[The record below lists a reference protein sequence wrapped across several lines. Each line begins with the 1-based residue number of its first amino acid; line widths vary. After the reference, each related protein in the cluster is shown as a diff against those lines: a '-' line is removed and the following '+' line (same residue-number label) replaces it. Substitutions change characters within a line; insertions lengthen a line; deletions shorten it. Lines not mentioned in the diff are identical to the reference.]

1 MDDGGGAEDK
11 MDGAGRKWIF
21 RIGEEKGMKWEENSI
36 VNSKFYLVCPYLLN
50 EFSCSVQEMEEW
62 EDEEKVEKACVVGR
76 VGQRRARRRKVAG
89 EEEEAIILIS
99 YFTKKH
105 AAAPLGLV

>member
-1 MDDGGGAEDK
+1 
-11 MDGAGRKWIF
+11 
-21 RIGEEKGMKWEENSI
+21 
-36 VNSKFYLVCPYLLN
+36 
-50 EFSCSVQEMEEW
+50 MEEW

-76 VGQRRARRRKVAG
+76 VGQKRARRRKVAG
-89 EEEEAIILIS
+89 EEEAIILIS

>member
-1 MDDGGGAEDK
+1 
-11 MDGAGRKWIF
+11 
-21 RIGEEKGMKWEENSI
+21 
-36 VNSKFYLVCPYLLN
+36 
-50 EFSCSVQEMEEW
+50 MEEW

-89 EEEEAIILIS
+89 EEEAIILIS

-105 AAAPLGLV
+105 AAAPLGLVK